1 MMGNP
6 IELARAWRRERN
18 VSEAAKACLCN
29 PDGSLSQSGKVLMSE
44 IRRFCYIDR
53 TCQAFTKDG
62 ATDVPATMVAEGRR
76 QACYRVLEL
85 VSLDTQ
91 AIQHLTGESD
101 E

>member
-1 MMGNP
+1 MGIP
-6 IELARAWRRERN
+6 LLQAYKRERN
-18 VSEAAKACLCN
+18 LSEAAKRCLCN
-29 PDGSLSQSGKVLMSE
+29 PDGSLSRDGKTMMAEL
-44 IRRFCYIDR
+44 RRFCYIDR
-53 TCQAFTKDG
+53 SCLAFTKDG

-76 QACYRVLEL
+76 QACYRILEL